1 MAKRKEINNEVLL
14 KIIKENTNQSEIM
27 ERFGFKT
34 STQLKV
40 AYANAL
46 MESGIAPEI
55 IKGKPKNSKP
65 VNTKISI
72 NSRGSIVIP
81 KALVEA
87 LEIKEGQMF
96 EVKKT
101 GSGLQL
107 KNVEKTDIHLSG
119 N

>member
-1 MAKRKEINNEVLL
+1 MTKRKEIDNDALL

-46 MESGIAPEI
+46 MKSGIAPEI
-55 IKGKPKNSKP
+55 KGKPKSSKP
-65 VNTKISI
+65 VNTKVSV

-81 KALVEA
+81 KALVET
-87 LEIKEGQMF
+87 LEIKEGQVF

-107 KNVEKTDIHLSG
+107 KNVE
-119 N
+119 